1 LGPKVKR
8 TAEERKQRRLETNR
22 AAAKRSYYRRQIK
35 MVAMKDENER
45 LRQQS
50 THNTEKMRVYEMR
63 VRVYEM
69 LLKQLGVDP
78 NAAMAAIMQ
87 QQHQRQQQQLAQQ
100 QSQQMA
106 AQAQQQQAVEQAEQ
120 ASETV

>member
-1 LGPKVKR
+1 MKR

-35 MVAMKDENER
+35 MVAMKEENER
-45 LRQQS
+45 LRQLS
-50 THNTEKMRVYEMR
+50 THNAEKMRVYEMR

-69 LLKQLGVDP
+69 LLQQLGVDP

-87 QQHQRQQQQLAQQ
+87 QQQQQRQQQQLAQQ

-106 AQAQQQQAVEQAEQ
+106 AQAQQQQQAVEQAEQ